1 MHGTGNN
8 VTLAGFEAS
17 TDYNGIAGSSI
28 NGTYTAL
35 TNITLDSY
43 DVAIAD
49 RQTQLLQAIQ
59 VVLQLLLHKIDCL
72 MYQC

>member
-28 NGTYTAL
+28 NGTYTSIS
-35 TNITLDSY
+35 NITLDSY

-49 RQTQLLQAIQ
+49 SSNATFQAIQ
-59 VVLQLLLHKIDCL
+59 VVLQLLQHKIDCL